1 MTEEE
6 RMRIINERYEQDKAQ
21 ITKGEMKF
29 GNMNYYLKK
38 EEYIRK
44 HLWKTEKELKAG
56 KKVEVEIQIIYST
69 GNFSKRPERFIV
81 EYKVDGKRFIK
92 RFKNN

>member
-6 RMRIINERYEQDKAQ
+6 RMRIINEHYEQDTARL
-21 ITKGEMKF
+21 TKDEMKF

-44 HLWKTEKELKAG
+44 HLWKTEKEFNTD
-56 KKVEVEIQIIYST
+56 IIRAM
-69 GNFSKRPERFIV
+69 KERI
-81 EYKVDGKRFIK
+81 R
-92 RFKNN
+92 

>member
-6 RMRIINERYEQDKAQ
+6 RMRIINEHYEQDKAQ
-21 ITKGEMKF
+21 ITKDKMKF

-44 HLWKTEKELKAG
+44 HLWKTEKEFNTD
-56 KKVEVEIQIIYST
+56 IIIPQIST
-69 GNFSKRPERFIV
+69 YF
-81 EYKVDGKRFIK
+81 
-92 RFKNN
+92 

>member
-29 GNMNYYLKK
+29 GNMKYYLKK

-44 HLWKTEKELKAG
+44 HLWKTEKEFVTDMIRAVK
-56 KKVEVEIQIIYST
+56 
-69 GNFSKRPERFIV
+69 ERI
-81 EYKVDGKRFIK
+81 R
-92 RFKNN
+92 

>member
-6 RMRIINERYEQDKAQ
+6 RMRIINEHYEHDKAQ
-21 ITKGEMKF
+21 ITKDEMKF

-44 HLWKTEKELKAG
+44 HLWKTEKEFNTD
-56 KKVEVEIQIIYST
+56 IIRAMKESI
-69 GNFSKRPERFIV
+69 R
-81 EYKVDGKRFIK
+81 
-92 RFKNN
+92 

>member
-6 RMRIINERYEQDKAQ
+6 RLRIINEHYEHDKAQ
-21 ITKGEMKF
+21 IMKDEMKF

-44 HLWKTEKELKAG
+44 HLWKTEKEFNTD
-56 KKVEVEIQIIYST
+56 IIRAMKESI
-69 GNFSKRPERFIV
+69 R
-81 EYKVDGKRFIK
+81 
-92 RFKNN
+92 